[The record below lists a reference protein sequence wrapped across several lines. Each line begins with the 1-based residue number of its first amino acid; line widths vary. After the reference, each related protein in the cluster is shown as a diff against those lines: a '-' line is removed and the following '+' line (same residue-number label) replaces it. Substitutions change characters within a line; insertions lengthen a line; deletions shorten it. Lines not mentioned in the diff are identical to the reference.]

1 MDLYIIKYLGGNT
14 MNVKPL
20 KNHLLVKVNENEEA
34 TKSGIILVGAAK
46 GDSNVA
52 KIIEKADSFDNDQDV
67 FLKGDRILISPHAGT
82 KVKLDDE
89 EYLIVSLK
97 DVLAILR

>member
-1 MDLYIIKYLGGNT
+1 MK
-14 MNVKPL
+14 VKPL
-20 KNHLLVKVNENEEA
+20 KNHLLIKIEENEEA

-52 KIIEKADSFDNDQDV
+52 KIIETADSFEDDQDV
-67 FLKGDRILISPHAGT
+67 FIKGDRILISPHTGT

-89 EYLIVSLK
+89 EYLIVSQK
-97 DVLAILR
+97 DVLAIIN

>member
-1 MDLYIIKYLGGNT
+1 MK
-14 MNVKPL
+14 VKPL
-20 KNHLLVKVNENEEA
+20 KNHLLIKIEENEEA

-52 KIIEKADSFDNDQDV
+52 KIIETADSFDDDQDV
-67 FLKGDRILISPHAGT
+67 FLKGDKILISPHAGT

-89 EYLIVSLK
+89 EYLIVSQK
-97 DVLAILR
+97 EVLAILG